1 MRRRDFL
8 RGSATAG
15 VAVTA
20 AVGAVPATA
29 ESRPTGPLRVQVVM
43 FDGVEEQDF
52 AGPYEVFSAAHMHTS
67 RGVHTSYV
75 RVDGPGT
82 VRASYG
88 TTVQVENGWAP
99 ERADVIVVPGGG
111 YGRRQGPGIWAE
123 INRGTLPAALAAA
136 RRRGLT
142 LASLCTGALILGA
155 AGLLR
160 GRPCTTHHGAVTDL
174 EAMGGILKNARVV
187 DDRDIV
193 TAGGITSGL
202 DLGLWLVKR
211 ELGGDAAVGVE
222 NMLEY
227 QSRGIVWTR

>member
-8 RGSATAG
+8 RGSAATG
-15 VAVTA
+15 A
-20 AVGAVPATA
+20 ALSTGAAAA
-29 ESRPTGPLRVQVVM
+29 ESGPAGPLRVQVVM

-52 AGPYEVFSAAHMHTS
+52 AGPYEVFSAAGMHTA
-67 RGVHTSYV
+67 RGVECGYV

-82 VRASYG
+82 VCASFG
-88 TTVQVENGWAP
+88 TKIQIDNGWAP

-123 INRGTLPAALAAA
+123 ISRGTLPAALAAA
-136 RRRGLT
+136 RRRGLI
-142 LASLCTGALILGA
+142 LASLCTGALLLGA

-202 DLGLWLVKR
+202 ELGLWLVKR
-211 ELGGDAAVGVE
+211 ELGADTAVGVE

-227 QSRGIVWTR
+227 QSRGTVWTR